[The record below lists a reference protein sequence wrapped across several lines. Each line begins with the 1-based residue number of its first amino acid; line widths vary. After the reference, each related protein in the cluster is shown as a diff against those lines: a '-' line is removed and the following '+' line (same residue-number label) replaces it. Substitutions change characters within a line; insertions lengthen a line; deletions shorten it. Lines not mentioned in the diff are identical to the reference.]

1 MPVHETLMSYKSK
14 TSSDIKL
21 DEKQYVE
28 IPFLEH
34 LRDLEW
40 TTVEKEKT
48 GQWRSATKEVLLD
61 VELRKKIKELNDW
74 MQPDQVEK
82 AIRDLRIDYTSSL
95 VDANEQILNL
105 LLKGTRVQGNRQEED
120 SKNRTVK
127 YIDFSEEGISKNSFV
142 AISQFKLEVPGR
154 EAPRYPDI
162 VLFINGIPV
171 VVVECK
177 SDKLQDPMGDAID
190 QLNMY
195 SNQGR
200 YEGEGLGNPELF
212 YYNQFTIATCQRDAK
227 FGTISTTDEKYFY
240 RWLNPHPYTL
250 GDLKKRSKTQSSPTN
265 QERLVQGMLN
275 KKNLLSLIQTFT
287 IFTANDKGRKVKIVG
302 RYQQFKAVKKVVDR
316 LLTKNDPKLR
326 GGIIWHTQGSGK
338 SLTMMFIVR
347 EMWNYY
353 KLQNFKIVFVTD
365 RTDLEKQLTGTSQSI
380 GYTVHVAS
388 SIASLRS
395 LLKANTSD
403 LVMAMIQ
410 KFQPNDVEKLK
421 AEIDDAEEIKDE
433 EVQVIFPELN
443 PDPNILVMID
453 EAHRSQYKV
462 LGASLRRALP
472 NATYVAF
479 TGTPIEKTS
488 NTFGELID
496 EYTMKDAVEDGVTLE
511 IVYEGRTEKSGVKDK
526 QAMDT
531 KFIDVFQDY
540 TPEQCLKIL
549 GFSTREAY
557 LEALPTIESKARDMV
572 DHYVN
577 QIFPNRFKAQV
588 VAVSRLACARYKA
601 AIDKALQEKI
611 ALLENHNPDK
621 IDIDALK
628 KLKTGVIISAKHKDK
643 KELEQYTREHD
654 LLIADF
660 KLPFNS
666 DKGKGNTGILI
677 VNNMLLTG
685 FDAPIE
691 QVLYLDRMITN
702 HNLLQ
707 AIARVNRIADGKTCG
722 FVVDYVGVGH
732 HMVDALNDYK
742 EEEIKK
748 VLTGFK
754 NSTVNVD
761 GLRHAH
767 QKIMDLVKSYGIESL
782 NDLNAFYDL
791 FFDEKIRFEYLDA
804 FREFANYLDR
814 VLPQPA
820 GLDYLPD
827 FKKLS
832 LINAKA
838 AEHTR
843 DERFNKALMTEKLR
857 AIADEYLKSQG
868 VFGKIEPISIMADSF
883 DKHVGHI
890 PKKETR
896 AKEIIHA
903 VRHEIEMNIDLD
915 PVLYASYSEALEAIL
930 KEFADNWDMIYQKL
944 EELRRRMKKQKA
956 EEPNYGLD
964 RKRQMPFFRVLQK
977 ELFDNAT
984 PSEEQISVMVNNV
997 QHITE
1002 MIKTELSFHEF
1013 WNNRMAQGKL
1023 KGMIQDFILSRE
1035 FRKEEDGKC
1044 VLEKGVIF
1052 NKRQKLVSDFMQ
1064 LAFNLRNIL

>member
-1 MPVHETLMSYKSK
+1 MSYTSK
-14 TSSDIKL
+14 TSKAIQL

-28 IPFLEH
+28 VPFLEH
-34 LRDLEW
+34 LADLGW
-40 TTVEKEKT
+40 TIVEKEKA
-48 GQWRSATKEVLLD
+48 GEWRSAAKEVLLD

-74 MQPDQVEK
+74 MQPEQVEK
-82 AIRDLRIDYTSSL
+82 AMRDLRIDYTSSL
-95 VDANEQILNL
+95 IDANEQILNL
-105 LLKGTRVQGNRQEED
+105 LLKGTRVQKNRQEED

-127 YIDFSEEGISKNSFV
+127 YIDFSDEGITSNSFV
-142 AISQFKLEVPGR
+142 AITQYRLEVPGR
-154 EAPRYPDI
+154 ETPRYPDI

-212 YYNQFTIATCQRDAK
+212 YYNQFTIATCQREAK
-227 FGTISTTDEKYFY
+227 FASISATDEKYFY
-240 RWLNPHPYTL
+240 RWMNPHPYE
-250 GDLKKRSKTQSSPTN
+250 LKDIRRSKTQSAPTN
-265 QERLVQGMLN
+265 QERLVQGMLS
-275 KKNLLSLIQTFT
+275 KKNLLSIIQTFT

-316 LLTKNDPKLR
+316 LLTKNDPKQR

-347 EMWNYY
+347 EMWNYD

-380 GYTVHVAS
+380 GYTVHVAA
-388 SIASLRS
+388 SIATLRS

-421 AEIDDAEEIKDE
+421 AEVDDTEEVKDE
-433 EVQVIFPELN
+433 EVEVIFPELN

-462 LGASLRRALP
+462 LGASLKKALP
-472 NATYVAF
+472 NATYIAF

-488 NTFGELID
+488 NTFGDLID
-496 EYTMKDAVEDGVTLE
+496 EYTMKDAVADGVTLE
-511 IVYEGRTEKSGVKDK
+511 IVYEGRTEKTSVTDK
-526 QAMDT
+526 KAMDA

-557 LEALPTIESKARDMV
+557 LEAQPTIDAKAKDMV
-572 DHYVN
+572 DHFVN
-577 QIFPNRFKAQV
+577 HIFRNGFKAQV
-588 VAVSRLACARYKA
+588 VAVSRLACARYKT

-611 ALLENHNPDK
+611 ALLEDHNPDK
-621 IDIDALK
+621 IDVATLK
-628 KLKTGVIISAKHKDK
+628 KLKTGVIVSGKHKDK
-643 KELEQYTREHD
+643 KELEQYTKTREHD

-666 DKGKGNTGILI
+666 EKGKGNTGILI

-685 FDAPIE
+685 FDAPVE
-691 QVLYLDRMITN
+691 QVLYLDRTINN

-707 AIARVNRIADGKTCG
+707 AIARVNRVADEKTCG
-722 FVVDYVGVGH
+722 FVVDYVGLGH
-732 HMVDALNDYK
+732 HLVDALNDYK

-754 NSTVNVD
+754 DSTVNMD

-767 QKIMDLVKSYGIESL
+767 KKLMELVNSYGVDDL
-782 NDLNAFYDL
+782 NDLNAFFDL
-791 FFDEKIRFEYLDA
+791 FYDEKLRFGYLDA
-804 FREFANYLDR
+804 FKEFANYLDR
-814 VLPQPA
+814 VLPNPA
-820 GLDYLPD
+820 ALDYVED

-832 LINAKA
+832 LVNAKA

-843 DERFNKALMTEKLR
+843 DERFNKALITEKLR
-857 AIADEYLKSQG
+857 AIADEYLKSKG
-868 VFGKIEPISIMADSF
+868 VFGKVEPISIMADSF
-883 DKHVGHI
+883 DESVGYA
-890 PKKETR
+890 KTKESK

-903 VRHEIEMNIDLD
+903 VRHEIDVNIEMD

-930 KEFADNWDMIYQKL
+930 QEFANNWEMIYQKL
-944 EELRRRMKKQKA
+944 EELRKKMKKQKT

-964 RKRQMPFFRVLQK
+964 RKKQMPFFRVMKK
-977 ELFDNAT
+977 ELFDGAV

-997 QHITE
+997 QHLTD
-1002 MIKTELSFHEF
+1002 MIKTELTFNEF
-1013 WNNRMAQGKL
+1013 WSNPMAQNKL
-1023 KGMIQDFILSRE
+1023 KGMIQDFILTRE

-1044 VLEKGVIF
+1044 VLDKTLIF
-1052 NKRQKLVSDFMQ
+1052 NKRPKLVSDFMQ
-1064 LAFNLRNIL
+1064 LAFNLRKIL